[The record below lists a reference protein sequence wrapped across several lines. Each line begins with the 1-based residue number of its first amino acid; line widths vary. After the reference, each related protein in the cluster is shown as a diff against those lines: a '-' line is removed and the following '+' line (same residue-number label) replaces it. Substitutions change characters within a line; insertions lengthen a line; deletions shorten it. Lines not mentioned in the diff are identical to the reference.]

1 MPNIQGLPRKV
12 KAMAVSKSQQK
23 AVHKYVKA
31 NYDRIE
37 LTVPK
42 GRKDTIKAHAGARG
56 ESVNSFIGRAIDEA
70 MERDTEG
77 GQ

>member
-1 MPNIQGLPRKV
+1 
-12 KAMAVSKSQQK
+12 MAVSKSQQK

-56 ESVNSFIGRAIDEA
+56 ESVNSFIGRAIDET
-70 MERDTEG
+70 MERDSEN
-77 GQ
+77 

>member
-1 MPNIQGLPRKV
+1 MPNIQGLPRKE

-23 AVHKYVKA
+23 TVHKYVKA

-56 ESVNSFIGRAIDEA
+56 ESVNSFIGRAIDET
-70 MERDTEG
+70 MERDSEN
-77 GQ
+77 